1 MIAASSS
8 GRFVPPLAVVA
19 GVLVLAVTFGL
30 VVGLVK
36 EPVVVALGLSVI
48 VLIAVIAVS
57 PVVGAFAWL
66 LLGPLVVGIA
76 RGEAVPF
83 ARPNELLLL
92 VAVLGLALNGWW
104 RISRRQTF
112 LPKLGIV
119 DLTILLLLMA
129 GSVLPVLVL
138 LARGLSPTQDDVLY
152 AMVFVKYFVLYA
164 LFRIAVRSEKDVT
177 ICLALILGSS
187 AIVALVAVLQVND
200 LLGIPGLLF
209 AYYDLPFEGV
219 EGAITLRGTSTI
231 ASAFGLADLMAMSL
245 AIVVAWWP
253 VNRDARP
260 YLLVAAMLFLAGVW
274 AAGSFSGI
282 IGVAVAVLVAAYV
295 SGQLTSLLA
304 LMIPVSL
311 VGTLAFWPVVSARL
325 AGFDN
330 INGLPRSWV
339 GRWENLERFF
349 WPELM
354 SGDRLLL
361 GVRPA
366 ARVAAPETWRDWVYI
381 ESGHTWLLWSG
392 GVPLLA
398 AFLAFS
404 WFAMRTFIRI
414 ARGGIDAIG
423 VAASAAAAGTAMILV
438 LMLFDPHLTVR
449 GGADLF
455 FPLMALALVPRAEAS
470 VPIRGDS
477 SEQNEVLEPDHSSL
491 SGARG

>member
-1 MIAASSS
+1 MIAVGAS
-8 GRFVPPLAVVA
+8 RRIAPPVVAIVGSLALAVAFGVIIGIVDQPLVA
-19 GVLVLAVTFGL
+19 
-30 VVGLVK
+30 
-36 EPVVVALGLSVI
+36 ALGLTVI

-66 LLGPLVVGIA
+66 LLGPLIVGIA
-76 RGEAVPF
+76 RGETVPF
-83 ARPNELLLL
+83 ARPNEVLLLA
-92 VAVLGLALNGWW
+92 AVIGLALNGWW
-104 RISRRQTF
+104 RVSRRQQF

-119 DLTILLLLMA
+119 DLTVVLLLIA
-129 GSVLPVLVL
+129 GSALPILVL
-138 LARGLSPTQDDVLY
+138 LARGLSPAEDDVLY
-152 AMVFVKYFVLYA
+152 AMVFVKYFVLYS
-164 LFRIAVRSEKDVT
+164 LFRIAVRSEKEVE
-177 ICLALILGSS
+177 ICLALILASS
-187 AIVALVAVLQVND
+187 AIVAIVAVLQVNN
-200 LLGIPGLLF
+200 LFGVPGLLF
-209 AYYDLPFEGV
+209 AYYDSPFEGV
-219 EGAITLRGTSTI
+219 VGAISLRGTSTI

-253 VNRDARP
+253 IRREARP
-260 YLLVAAMLFLAGVW
+260 YLLVCAVLFLAGVW

-282 IGVAVAVLVAAYV
+282 IGAVVAVLVAAYV
-295 SGQLTSLLA
+295 GGQLTALLA
-304 LMIPVSL
+304 LMIPASL
-311 VGTLAFWPVVSARL
+311 LGSLAFWPVISARL
-325 AGFDN
+325 VGFDN

-354 SGDRLLL
+354 SGDRWIL

-404 WFAMRTFIRI
+404 WAAMRTFIRV
-414 ARGGIDAIG
+414 AHAGADAIG
-423 VAASAAAAGTAMILV
+423 VAANAAAAGTAMIFV

-455 FPLMALALVPRAEAS
+455 FPLMALALVSRASAAPRSAGRAEGKA
-470 VPIRGDS
+470 VPALGS
-477 SEQNEVLEPDHSSL
+477 
-491 SGARG
+491 